1 MGNGIGI
8 ERVTQV
14 TLGTSFQML
23 LEGPGSPRRR
33 QFDRRPR
40 AQKTPYA
47 ERAKPR
53 IRAETSDRKGT
64 ARDLFP
70 LCESPSFKEER

>member
-8 ERVTQV
+8 EHVTQV

-23 LEGPGSPRRR
+23 WEGPGSPRRS

-40 AQKTPYA
+40 AQKTP
-47 ERAKPR
+47 
-53 IRAETSDRKGT
+53 
-64 ARDLFP
+64 
-70 LCESPSFKEER
+70 